1 MHMGA
6 SRDHGRQLE
15 FDPRKFAEWQS
26 SSRAARGWSTRDLAD
41 RAGISQPY
49 VVALERARLS
59 QDVRTPVPTVNVV
72 AAIASALGA
81 DPIAILRKV
90 MRLASRHVLLVVDGS
105 ALPPIDVI
113 REELGSTVD
122 ALICGRPEN
131 TKAQGR
137 PFAYEIRLHRESM
150 KSYDQDR
157 IAALLDRELGR
168 IVSNVEGKNLGFIFG
183 ESTEVMETVTNPD
196 ELVELETRWKD
207 IVAESA
213 ARVGAHAA
221 WNVCVYQAH
230 ILRDR
235 NDIDSTMDFLFAQ
248 HDEHWFAK
256 GSKVHTG
263 ESAKEKMLRAV
274 A

>member
-1 MHMGA
+1 MGSTRNFA
-6 SRDHGRQLE
+6 RRLE
-15 FDPRKFAEWQS
+15 FDPRKFADWQS
-26 SSRAARGWSTRDLAD
+26 STRAARGWSTRDLAE

-59 QDVRTPVPTVNVV
+59 QDGRTPVPTVNVV
-72 AAIASALGA
+72 AAIASALGV
-81 DPIAILRKV
+81 DPISLMGKV
-90 MRLASRHVLLVVDGS
+90 MRLAPRHVLLILDGS
-105 ALPPIDVI
+105 VLPPIDVI
-113 REELGSTVD
+113 REESGDTAD
-122 ALICGRPEN
+122 AWICGRPAN
-131 TKAQGR
+131 AKIQVR
-137 PFAYEIRLHRESM
+137 PFVHDIRLHRESM
-150 KSYDQDR
+150 KDYDQDK
-157 IAALLDRELGR
+157 ISALLDRELGR
-168 IVSNVEGKNLGFIFG
+168 IVAEIEGKDLGFIFG
-183 ESTEVMETVTNPD
+183 ESTGVMETVTNPD
-196 ELVELETRWKD
+196 ELIELETRWKD

-274 A
+274 T